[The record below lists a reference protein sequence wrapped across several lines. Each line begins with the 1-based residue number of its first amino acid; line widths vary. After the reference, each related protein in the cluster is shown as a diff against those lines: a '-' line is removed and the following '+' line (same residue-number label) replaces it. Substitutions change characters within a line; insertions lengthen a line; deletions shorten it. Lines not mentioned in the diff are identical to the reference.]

1 MSRWGKILLFVVKT
15 KSGLKEDVWGEGE
28 KLADGHLHRVSNLRN
43 GPQTVEQIYVL
54 DPALKLFASYP
65 NVIKAVAG
73 S

>member
-1 MSRWGKILLFVVKT
+1 MSRWGKILLFVVKI

-28 KLADGHLHRVSNLRN
+28 KLAYGHLHRVSNLRN
-43 GPQTVEQIYVL
+43 GQQTVEQIYML

>member
-1 MSRWGKILLFVVKT
+1 MRKILLFVVKI

-28 KLADGHLHRVSNLRN
+28 KLAYGHLHRVSNLRN
-43 GPQTVEQIYVL
+43 GQQTVEQIYML